1 MAASACARRHA
12 APALVNAVMPASV
25 IVTDIARPV
34 AEVSVTAT
42 QPLFCMSATFRLMVD
57 RSSISLAASAAGL
70 TGPAALMR
78 LARTSIWGWVSPTVC
93 SACS

>member
-1 MAASACARRHA
+1 
-12 APALVNAVMPASV
+12 MPASV
-25 IVTDIARPV
+25 IVTDIARLV

-42 QPLFCMSATFRLMVD
+42 QPLFCMSARFRLMVD